1 MSVRSTTPLFVSASD
16 PRLRWIGRVQASD
29 SAVRF
34 AWSGSGFAA
43 RFFGTGFGCVLRDPV
58 NRFTIV
64 VNGVALPESFWP
76 GSASEHTL
84 ISGLPLGEHTL
95 QLLRRSEPLFGPSEL
110 AAIWV
115 EGEQLLEAPPATRTI
130 EVLGDSISCGYG
142 NETDHPSVPFTA
154 ETENHFRGYAALLA
168 RAVDAEVS
176 TLAWSGRGVVRNYAD
191 APEPLM
197 PELYQRTLPELQNV
211 QWTFEDDVALVI
223 VHLGTNDFTTPGPDP
238 DLFIAGYVSLLATI
252 RQRRPNAPILCCI
265 GPMLAPLTQ
274 KKARAAIERAVA
286 VRRAAGDENITYYAV
301 QTPNREPGSD
311 EHPSLTTHATMAA
324 ELVPVV
330 RKLLRMESNAQSRT
344 QRSPSANVATLE
356 PR

>member
-1 MSVRSTTPLFVSASD
+1 MMRPPMSVGSTAPLFVSAAD
-16 PRLRWIGRVQASD
+16 PRVRWIGRVQASD

-34 AWSGSGFAA
+34 AWSGSGFVA

-58 NRFTIV
+58 NRFTVV
-64 VNGVALPESFWP
+64 VNGVALPQPLWP
-76 GSASEHTL
+76 GSHTEHVL

-110 AAIWV
+110 SAVWV
-115 EGEQLLEAPPATRTI
+115 EGGELLTARPALRTI

-142 NETDHPSVPFTA
+142 NETDHPSVAFTV
-154 ETENHFRGYAALLA
+154 ETENHFQAYVSLLA

-197 PELYQRTLPELQNV
+197 PELYGCILPEV
-211 QWTFEDDVALVI
+211 PSVAWPFDDEVALVV

-238 DLFIAGYVSLLATI
+238 DVFIAGYTSLLETI
-252 RQRRPNAPILCCI
+252 RARRPNAPILCCI

-274 KKARAAIERAVA
+274 KRARAAIERAV
-286 VRRAAGDENITYYAV
+286 VERRASGDENVAYYAV
-301 QTPNREPGSD
+301 QTPNRAPGSD
-311 EHPSLTTHATMAA
+311 EHPSLATHAAMAA
-324 ELVPVV
+324 ELVPIV
-330 RKLLRMESNAQSRT
+330 RELLAANAAT
-344 QRSPSANVATLE
+344 AGLGEIRSSA
-356 PR
+356 